1 VAFGDRLLLLTDGVL
16 EAPNAAGELFGR
28 ERLAEVLQANSNQPP
43 QVLIPALVA
52 ALRGH
57 TNQAPLDHDDVSLL
71 MVEFVDNLKSN
82 ALWTAVQNRLLPRR
96 RAKDVFKAARP
107 VAP

>member
-1 VAFGDRLLLLTDGVL
+1 MAFGDRLLLLTDGVL

-43 QVLIPALVA
+43 QVLVPAIVA

-57 TNQAPLDHDDVSLL
+57 TNEAALHHDDVSLL
-71 MVEFVDNLKSN
+71 MAEFVDNLKSN

-96 RAKDVFKAARP
+96 RAKDVFKAERP
-107 VAP
+107 AAP